1 VTASGASIDAPIFSS
16 SSRNGDVVEEMEE
29 LKSLIEYLE
38 RNLTTLVVSLSTRMA
53 QEVIKRTWDEML
65 VVNEQ
70 LLVPPLYGQM

>member
-1 VTASGASIDAPIFSS
+1 
-16 SSRNGDVVEEMEE
+16 MEE